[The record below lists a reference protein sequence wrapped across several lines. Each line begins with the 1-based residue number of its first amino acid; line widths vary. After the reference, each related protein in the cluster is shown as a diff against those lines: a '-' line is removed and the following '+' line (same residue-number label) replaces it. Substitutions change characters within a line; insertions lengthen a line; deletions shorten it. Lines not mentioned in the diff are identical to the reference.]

1 MSADPSSSIAE
12 FLAPPADC
20 RITLAADERRPPC
33 LRMGMDALSRSASPR
48 WSWVGMWEQITQADI
63 ERARKELSLKRAE
76 TLRRQAEEIEGLDA
90 QFQDIERFEGVV
102 AAFVEEF
109 MSPEI
114 APAVSGE

>member
-1 MSADPSSSIAE
+1 
-12 FLAPPADC
+12 
-20 RITLAADERRPPC
+20 
-33 LRMGMDALSRSASPR
+33 
-48 WSWVGMWEQITQADI
+48 MWEQITHADI

>member
-1 MSADPSSSIAE
+1 
-12 FLAPPADC
+12 
-20 RITLAADERRPPC
+20 
-33 LRMGMDALSRSASPR
+33 
-48 WSWVGMWEQITQADI
+48 MWEQITQADI

-114 APAVSGE
+114 CTGGLRRIAASFRSPAGDCGAFLCVQSALTVPLGRLY

>member
-1 MSADPSSSIAE
+1 
-12 FLAPPADC
+12 
-20 RITLAADERRPPC
+20 
-33 LRMGMDALSRSASPR
+33 
-48 WSWVGMWEQITQADI
+48 MWEQITQADI

-102 AAFVEEF
+102 AAFVEEY

-114 APAVSGE
+114 ASTVSEEEPPPSATPDEQSNAPAVGIQITHHVSPGSAIPPRLRRFAGS